1 MKYVFPAAD
10 RSPGL
15 SHGEGEDSRSAGSWA
30 QALFDP
36 KAFAHEQDSLSRV
49 WTLVGLTTD
58 IPRDNDWFT
67 AKLGGRS
74 IFIQRF
80 GEAIRAFENRCAH
93 RHYPLRN
100 APRGNGVVRC
110 GFHHW
115 MYDKEGRA
123 VGIPRCPELFDKT
136 PRELGA
142 RLNTVEIGICGALIF
157 GRFAGGAETRSLE
170 DYLGDGFTILKA
182 FSAFDRTPRSFTR
195 KIKANWRLP
204 LHISMDDYHI
214 VAVHPTGFGKNG
226 YLQNGVTYFRFGDHS
241 AFFPGAERDA
251 FDILVRECR
260 DGTYTP
266 HRFRIFHFF
275 PNLSAVIMKVPGYWL
290 TMLFQYRAVAME
302 RTEIQV
308 WYYPAPFQAKSET
321 WVQRTYADQM
331 TKVMPFFIRKVLSED
346 NVVNERHQSIAGQID
361 GEPIYGRQEE
371 RIIWYEE
378 SYRRFLGLDP
388 APPPAA
394 FGAGTGLSKTA
405 GGADK
410 SRPADTGMDLL
421 DG

>member
-1 MKYVFPAAD
+1 MKYLFPHSNVD
-10 RSPGL
+10 TSMP
-15 SHGEGEDSRSAGSWA
+15 HGDGEHSRSAGSWA

-36 KAFAHEQDSLSRV
+36 KAFAHEQDSLSCV
-49 WTLVGLTTD
+49 WTLVGLTTN
-58 IPRDNDWFT
+58 IPRDNDWIT

-142 RLNTVEIGICGALIF
+142 RLNAVEIAICGALIF
-157 GRFAGGAETRSLE
+157 GRFAGGADTRSLE
-170 DYLGDGFTILKA
+170 DYLGDGFMILKA
-182 FSAFDRTPRSFTR
+182 FSAFDRTPRNFTR

-251 FDILVRECR
+251 FDILVRECH

-290 TMLFQYRAVAME
+290 TMLFQYRALAMD

-321 WVQRTYADQM
+321 WVQRAYADQM

-378 SYRRFLGLDP
+378 SYRRFLGLDS
-388 APPPAA
+388 AQPPAA
-394 FGAGTGLSKTA
+394 VGAGTG
-405 GGADK
+405 
-410 SRPADTGMDLL
+410 
-421 DG
+421 